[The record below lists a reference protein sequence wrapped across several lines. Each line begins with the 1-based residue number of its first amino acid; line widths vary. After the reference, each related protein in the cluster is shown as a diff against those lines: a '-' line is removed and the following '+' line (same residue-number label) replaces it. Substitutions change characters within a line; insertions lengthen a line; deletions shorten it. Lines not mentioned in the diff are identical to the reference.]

1 MAKRKPTSTHTG
13 APSTGRATAK
23 ASTKTAMKTATTT
36 AKAKT
41 ASTKTAP
48 TKTATKK
55 KNAHRLTHVDAGGS
69 IQMVDVSAKASTARH
84 AVARALL
91 RCTPATRDA
100 LLGGTGR
107 KGEAIATAKVAGV
120 LAAKKTGDL
129 IPLCHPLA
137 LHDVQV
143 EIVAVDAGLEITTT
157 ARCTGPTGVEMEAM
171 TAAAV
176 AGLTLYD
183 MGKAAERD
191 MVLDGVQLLE
201 KGGGKSGLWRR

>member
-13 APSTGRATAK
+13 APSTNQ
-23 ASTKTAMKTATTT
+23 
-36 AKAKT
+36 
-41 ASTKTAP
+41 
-48 TKTATKK
+48 TATKTK
-55 KNAHRLTHVDAGGS
+55 KKAATAATQATHHLTHVDAGGS
-69 IQMVDVSAKASTARH
+69 LQMVDVSAKESTARH

-91 RCTPATRDA
+91 RCTPTTRDA
-100 LLGGTGR
+100 LLGGTGK

-120 LAAKKTGDL
+120 LAAKKTGEL

-143 EIVAVDAGLEITTT
+143 NIVAVDDGLQITTM

-171 TAAAV
+171 TAAAI

-191 MVLDGVQLLE
+191 MVLDGVKLLE